1 MSKSN
6 KRTCCWIIDLL
17 FHLICF
23 IDFSTFEGLLNLKHL
38 TKKIVSQNY
47 QLNDS
52 IEKIIFKKFYRV
64 TKDTNLGLVS
74 RILEIEEF
82 VAVVDEVSHPI
93 GIISYMQ
100 LLNFIAS
107 KG

>member
-1 MSKSN
+1 MIYNRK
-6 KRTCCWIIDLL
+6 LQ
-17 FHLICF
+17 
-23 IDFSTFEGLLNLKHL
+23 IDFSSFDGVLNLKDL

-47 QLNDS
+47 QLNDP

-64 TKDTNLGLVS
+64 TKQTHLGLVS

-82 VAVVDEVSHPI
+82 VAVINEVDQPI
-93 GIISYMQ
+93 GIITHIQ

-107 KG
+107 KN

>member
-1 MSKSN
+1 M
-6 KRTCCWIIDLL
+6 
-17 FHLICF
+17 
-23 IDFSTFEGLLNLKHL
+23 NLKYL

-52 IEKIIFKKFYRV
+52 IEKIISNKFYRV
-64 TKDTNLGLVS
+64 TKETNLGLVS

-82 VAVVDEVSHPI
+82 IAVIDETDHPI
-93 GIISYMQ
+93 GVITHIQ

-107 KG
+107 KY